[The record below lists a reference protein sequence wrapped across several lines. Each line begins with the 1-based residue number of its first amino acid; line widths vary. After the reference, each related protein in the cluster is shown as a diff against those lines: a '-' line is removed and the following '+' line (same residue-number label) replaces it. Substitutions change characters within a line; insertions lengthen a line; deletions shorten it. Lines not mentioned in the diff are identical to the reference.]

1 MIRQVMTKASAPD
14 WISHLLKNYRI
25 IAPVLIQGAYKF
37 REIRAPEE
45 ARLDYPT
52 SVLPPK
58 KAVLPPREDLLRFDL
73 AHQSV
78 TPVEH
83 SIPTVV
89 LGVHTCDL
97 HAMQLMDRVY
107 ESGFQDP
114 HYASQRKNLTLV
126 SVECLNP
133 CSQYSFCKDMDTHEV
148 PGKFDLHLTDIG
160 EAYVIETGSEKGE
173 MLLEGFEGLEKPSAA
188 LQKRYERALS
198 QKWSYFTYRLRLQE
212 DEIASLFALNYR
224 SVLWEELGDRC
235 LSCGACNIV
244 CPTCFCFDVHDDI
257 DLLFNAGVRYRT
269 WDSCQ
274 TGQFASVAGGHNFR
288 SNRAERLRHRFF
300 HKFKYLPDSLSLEG
314 CVGCGRCAEACL
326 VGINP
331 IEVINRLYQ
340 RRAIP
345 AEENKRR

>member
-1 MIRQVMTKASAPD
+1 MIRQVMMKTSFQD
-14 WISHLLKNYRI
+14 WTNHLLQNYRV
-25 IAPVLIQGAYKF
+25 IAPVLIQGSYKF
-37 REIRAPEE
+37 REIRTPEE
-45 ARLDYPT
+45 VSLDYPST
-52 SVLPPK
+52 LLPPK
-58 KAVLPPREDLLRFDL
+58 KALLPPREDLLRFDL

-78 TPVEH
+78 TPVYH

-97 HAMQLMDRVY
+97 HAMQLMDRVF

-126 SVECLNP
+126 SVECLQP
-133 CSQYSFCKDMDTHEV
+133 CSQYAFCKDMETHVV
-148 PGKFDLHLTDIG
+148 PDKFDLHLTDIG
-160 EAYVIETGSEKGE
+160 EAYAIETGSEKGE
-173 MLLEGFEGLEKPSAA
+173 TLLKGFKELSQPSAA

-198 QKWSYFTYRLRLQE
+198 LKWSHFTYRLRPPQ
-212 DEIASLFALNYR
+212 DELTSLFALNYR
-224 SVLWEELGDRC
+224 SIIWQELADRC

-244 CPTCFCFDVHDDI
+244 CPTCFCFDVHDEI
-257 DLLFNAGVRYRT
+257 DLLFNAGMRYRT

-274 TGQFASVAGGHNFR
+274 TSQFASVAGGHNFR
-288 SNRAERLRHRFF
+288 PDRAERLRHRFF
-300 HKFKYLPDSLSLEG
+300 HKYKYLPDALNQEG

-331 IEVINRLYQ
+331 IEVINKLHQ
-340 RRAIP
+340 RRGVP